1 MLFRSLCRHA
11 EIGANSYLL
20 DTGNARV
27 VLDAGLHPK
36 HDGPEAIPRYDLL
49 EEGSIDSVV
58 ITHAHLDHIGSLPVL
73 LHRQPQAKAFFS
85 PAAAELGT
93 ALKSRGMVLALAE
106 SCTGGWTAQCITA
119 VAGSSAWFDRGFV
132 TYSNAA
138 KQEMLGV
145 PADTINSYGAVSPET
160 ARAMA
165 LGALRYSRA
174 DIAAAITGIAGPDG
188 GSADK
193 PVGTVCLAWA
203 TRNGRILDVVERF
216 SGDREDV
223 RRQSV
228 NTALSGL
235 LQLTLNLDL

>member
-1 MLFRSLCRHA
+1 MA
-11 EIGANSYLL
+11 
-20 DTGNARV
+20 
-27 VLDAGLHPK
+27 DAG
-36 HDGPEAIPRYDLL
+36 DL
-49 EEGSIDSVV
+49 V
-58 ITHAHLDHIGSLPVL
+58 SL
-73 LHRQPQAKAFFS
+73 
-85 PAAAELGT
+85 AAELGT
-93 ALKSRGMVLALAE
+93 ALKSRGLVLALAE
-106 SCTGGWTAQCITA
+106 SCTGGWAAQCITA

-138 KQEMLGV
+138 KEEMLGV

-216 SGDREDV
+216 CGDREDV